1 MRKSLVT
8 LVTLCHA
15 TDRLYL
21 VLQLDFFSPQLGK
34 YFSPVRE
41 IIFSS

>member
-8 LVTLCHA
+8 LVTLYHA

-21 VLQLDFFSPQLGK
+21 VLQLDFFPS
-34 YFSPVRE
+34 
-41 IIFSS
+41 

>member
-8 LVTLCHA
+8 LATLYHA

-21 VLQLDFFSPQLGK
+21 VLQLDFFPS
-34 YFSPVRE
+34 
-41 IIFSS
+41 

>member
-8 LVTLCHA
+8 LVTLYHA

-21 VLQLDFFSPQLGK
+21 VLQLDFFSQLGK

>member
-21 VLQLDFFSPQLGK
+21 VLQLDFPPPS
-34 YFSPVRE
+34 
-41 IIFSS
+41 

>member
-21 VLQLDFFSPQLGK
+21 VLQLDFFPS
-34 YFSPVRE
+34 
-41 IIFSS
+41 